1 MNREIKTIKGLNV
14 MNALLREQNL
24 ALKNNLGLRRGAKIT
39 NSLASMSGLYGAAG
53 YGQTPIT
60 SFNPMLQNNVYAP
73 LTIDWNV
80 IQYAYKTHGVVETLI
95 DMPVNDALRGG
106 INVRSKQMDPEDIQ
120 LLTDTLMK
128 KGVMKVIGAAA
139 KWTRLFG
146 GGAIIAS
153 TNRPMEEKLDL
164 RALARDGRVEFYA
177 CNRWELMSTW
187 RTSPT
192 YNFYGKTIDASHV
205 MTMVGKEAPYT
216 LRWQLAGWGM
226 SELERV
232 LEDFNTYIRVKNVIY
247 ELLQEAKVDVYK
259 FKDFANQM
267 LSAEAEAST
276 NRRMQITNAQKSY
289 NAAILMDA
297 EDDFLQRQISF
308 SGLAEIYREARIEF
322 SASAHFPMRKL
333 FGISSTGLQA
343 DSSGDTDS
351 ENYNA
356 MLEGEVREELRPII
370 HQVLDLMCVAL
381 FGDTYDDLD
390 FEFNPLESVSQKEKE
405 EINDLKFNRLMGLF
419 DRGLVDNDQLTEMLS
434 KEKLLDSEVE
444 LQEPPEPEPE
454 EEGGG
459 AAAPKPKK

>member
-1 MNREIKTIKGLNV
+1 MKANLELRKGTKV
-14 MNALLREQNL
+14 H
-24 ALKNNLGLRRGAKIT
+24 
-39 NSLASMSGLYGAAG
+39 NSLASMSGLMGGHAS
-53 YGQTPIT
+53 PLT

-80 IQYAYKTHGVVETLI
+80 LQYAYKTSGMLETMI
-95 DMPVNDALRGG
+95 DLPVDDAFRGD
-106 INVRSKQMDPEDIQ
+106 INIRSKQMDPDDLK
-120 LLTDTLMK
+120 LLGDTWKK
-128 KGVMKVIGAAA
+128 KGVRKVFATAG

-146 GGAIIAS
+146 GGAVIAS
-153 TNRPMEEKLDL
+153 TNAPMETPLDY
-164 RALARDGRVEFYA
+164 RQLARDGRVEFYA

-192 YNFYGKTIDASHV
+192 YNFYGKTIDASRV
-205 MTMVGKEAPYT
+205 LTMVGKEAPYT

-259 FKDFANQM
+259 LKDFANQM
-267 LSAEAEAST
+267 LSAEAEAAT

-289 NAAILMDA
+289 NAAILLDA

-322 SASAHFPMRKL
+322 AAAAHFPMRKL
-333 FGISSTGLQA
+333 FGISSTGLNA
-343 DSSGDTDS
+343 DSSGDTDT
-351 ENYNA
+351 ENYNS
-356 MLEGEVREELRPII
+356 MVEGEVREELRPAIMWG
-370 HQVLDLMCVAL
+370 LNLLCTAL
-381 FGDTYDDLD
+381 FGDTFDDLD
-390 FEFNPLESVSQKEKE
+390 FEWAPLSAISQME
-405 EINDLKFNRLMGLF
+405 EQQINDLKFNRLMVLF
-419 DRGLVDNDQLTEMLS
+419 DRGLVDEVQLTDMLA

-454 EEGGG
+454 EDGG
-459 AAAPKPKK
+459 AAAGGRGE